1 MCQDP
6 VAQGMESDSAGVWSR
21 QGKPL
26 KIVVDISDI
35 FQDLAPVLVAQL
47 QRAGFDASFRMTSDS
62 YSRMTQGQARTFMM
76 GQSGSVREPHFTLSY
91 YHSLV
96 TSGLRAPPPNTSG
109 AGTTTSS
116 TLWWTVWDSRRRGHR
131 RCRPCSARR
140 WISGSASCRRSP
152 SSSGTTACPTT
163 RRTGQAGRLR
173 PIPNAERLLAANVA
187 AGPAEPA
194 TGPLNSLEETR
205 MIVDIHTHPL
215 HIASCRQ
222 ASNPSTT
229 TCGDPTGP

>member
-26 KIVVDISDI
+26 KIVVDISSI

-109 AGTTTSS
+109 ADEFDALVDSMGQQTTGSPQMS
-116 TLWWTVWDSRRRGHR
+116 ALFRKAMDIWLRELPSIPLVQWYHR
-131 RCRPCSARR
+131 VPYNE
-140 WISGSASCRRSP
+140 
-152 SSSGTTACPTT
+152 

-173 PIPNAERLLAANVA
+173 PIPIRRAPSGSER
-187 AGPAEPA
+187 GCW
-194 TGPLNSLEETR
+194 
-205 MIVDIHTHPL
+205 
-215 HIASCRQ
+215 SC
-222 ASNPSTT
+222 
-229 TCGDPTGP
+229 